1 DVQPMTTKIE
11 NLDGTPVASDKK
23 EDPLKN
29 PAAYSKT
36 PAELAGA
43 TMPKTD
49 MPKADM
55 SKTDMPA
62 TDISKASAPLVPS
75 GKVPLG
81 AGSVLQAGDPR
92 YVPVPIVT
100 LPDTNRIRAP
110 PAAELP
116 QAPQPNQ
123 PYMVNAFNHGVMPA
137 PPPVAMREVSGNAFG
152 ANPYAGAMANG
163 AFHQGVPNASGS
175 MAPGFV

>member
-1 DVQPMTTKIE
+1 DCDTTCCPDSCTSCTTASPMPAKTAAGETIAPAPGATTNALPSKPVTGLFHRHKPADVQPRTTKIE

-23 EDPLKN
+23 EDPPKT

-49 MPKADM
+49 MPKSDM

-62 TDISKASAPLVPS
+62 TDISKASAPLVPN

-92 YVPVPIVT
+92 YVPVPIV
-100 LPDTNRIRAP
+100 
-110 PAAELP
+110 
-116 QAPQPNQ
+116 
-123 PYMVNAFNHGVMPA
+123 
-137 PPPVAMREVSGNAFG
+137 
-152 ANPYAGAMANG
+152 
-163 AFHQGVPNASGS
+163 
-175 MAPGFV
+175 